1 METTPDYQNDPP
13 LRALRT
19 FEAFARLD
27 TVTAAARELGI
38 TASAVSHQ
46 LRLLEEFLQTPLTER
61 QGRKLVLTE
70 AGGEYYRAIRSAF
83 TLLRG
88 ATGQVLDSAS
98 TRQITL
104 SVIPLF
110 GLGWLVPR
118 LPSFL
123 AAHPGLD
130 LNILYAHHRNYL
142 SDAADLS
149 VRFGSGQWRGYRS
162 TRLLPGAAVPV
173 CSREFLDR
181 HGPLS
186 GPGALAGLP
195 QEVLARIRIHLQL
208 ATGTAPQAVI
218 EEPDITSH
226 DLVIVRAAMKYM
238 AENIARPISL
248 EDISRHIGTYE
259 KKLSNA
265 FRTHTGKSVF
275 EYLREE
281 RLCRARQLLS
291 TTPLSIHEIALEV
304 GFSSAANFATS
315 FRDRFDTTPS
325 EFRKNPD
332 G

>member
-1 METTPDYQNDPP
+1 MSSNSLRPHLLIIDDRPDEMRLLLETLRSEDYRISVAFDGEQGYRRAIANRPDLILLDVRMPRLGGFATSRQLKAYPAP
-13 LRALRT
+13 SRIPVIFLPSSHELA
-19 FEAFARLD
+19 ARL
-27 TVTAAARELGI
+27 E
-38 TASAVSHQ
+38 
-46 LRLLEEFLQTPLTER
+46 
-61 QGRKLVLTE
+61 
-70 AGGEYYRAIRSAF
+70 
-83 TLLRG
+83 
-88 ATGQVLDSAS
+88 
-98 TRQITL
+98 
-104 SVIPLF
+104 
-110 GLGWLVPR
+110 GLG
-118 LPSFL
+118 
-123 AAHPGLD
+123 A
-130 LNILYAHHRNYL
+130 
-142 SDAADLS
+142 
-149 VRFGSGQWRGYRS
+149 
-162 TRLLPGAAVPV
+162 GAVDYVTKPFAP
-173 CSREFLDR
+173 E
-181 HGPLS
+181 
-186 GPGALAGLP
+186 
-195 QEVLARIRIHLQL
+195 EVLARIRIHLQL
-208 ATGTAPQAVI
+208 ATGTTPQAVN

>member
-173 CSREFLDR
+173 CSQEFLDR

-195 QEVLARIRIHLQL
+195 LLHDEDR
-208 ATGTAPQAVI
+208 GTWGLWLSQAGV
-218 EEPDITSH
+218 TH
-226 DLVIVRAAMKYM
+226 H
-238 AENIARPISL
+238 ARPTGL
-248 EDISRHIGTYE
+248 LFEDGLLTLAAARAG
-259 KKLSNA
+259 LGCA
-265 FRTHTGKSVF
+265 L
-275 EYLREE
+275 LREPLIRDE
-281 RLCRARQLLS
+281 LASGALVKLFDQSCDDGRDYYLCSRADSFLSEDARLLS
-291 TTPLSIHEIALEV
+291 AWLEKE
-304 GFSSAANFATS
+304 AAASQQTANGGHG
-315 FRDRFDTTPS
+315 PV
-325 EFRKNPD
+325 
-332 G
+332 